1 MTENEEDTSHSM
13 LPPHPVVPERRR
25 WYRNRAA
32 PLVAVVGLLVALG
45 MDPDRKG
52 MAIAVNDAVIP
63 RSTWQS
69 APLNEGDT
77 VEIIHAVQGG

>member
-45 MDPDRKG
+45 LASLAMRRRY
-52 MAIAVNDAVIP
+52 A
-63 RSTWQS
+63 
-69 APLNEGDT
+69 
-77 VEIIHAVQGG
+77 